1 MDRNLWDKFV
11 ASAPECPILQSWEWA
26 EVKGWETVRLSL
38 EENGEILAAA
48 SILKRKIPYLNRS
61 IFYCP
66 NGPVVDFNNKALL
79 EKLIQKIREEAKRHK
94 AIVFKMDPMLEEPS
108 EPETKVSVPQLLQY
122 GFIPNKKQVQPRT
135 TYYIDLTKTEE
146 EILKNC
152 EEKTRYNVRL
162 SSRKG
167 VRLKEGTVEE
177 FYGLYKET
185 AGRDNF
191 LIHPL
196 SYYQKIK
203 KYLVDRGMAKIFI
216 AYLDDKPIAG
226 VFVFMF
232 GSRVWYM
239 YGASL
244 SSHRNVMPNHALH
257 WHIIQ
262 WAKQRGYKTYDLW
275 GIPSNPNPKHPL
287 WGVYRFKKGFNGK
300 LVKYVGM
307 HDLVFDPLFYNLFER
322 GLNLYKNIRSLLTK
336 GKISDSLEE

>member
-1 MDRNLWDKFV
+1 MNRELWNNFV
-11 ASAPECPILQSWEWA
+11 ASTKECSVLQSFEWG
-26 EVKGWETVRLSL
+26 EVKGWEPIRLSIK
-38 EENGEILAAA
+38 ENGKIVAAA
-48 SILKRKIPYLNRS
+48 SILKRKIPYLNKS

-66 NGPVVDFNNKALL
+66 NGPVLDYNNSGIFS
-79 EKLIQKIREEAKRHK
+79 KLIGVIRDSAKKHN
-94 AIVFKMDPMLEEPS
+94 AIVFKMDPMLEEPAN
-108 EPETKVSVPQLLQY
+108 ELREH
-122 GFIPNKKQVQPRT
+122 GFIPNIKQVQPRT
-135 TYYIDLTKTEE
+135 TYYIDLTQSEE

-152 EEKTRYNVRL
+152 EEKTRYNIRL
-162 SSRKG
+162 SKRKG
-167 VRLKEGTVEE
+167 VTIRETTGDDGVRV
-177 FYGLYKET
+177 FYDIYKET

-203 KYLVDRGMAKIFI
+203 KHMVDRGMAKIFI
-216 AYLDDKPIAG
+216 AYLKDKPIAG
-226 VFVFMF
+226 VYVFMF

-257 WHIIQ
+257 WHIIK
-262 WAKQRGYKTYDLW
+262 WAKGAGYKLYDLW

-307 HDLVFDPLFYNLFER
+307 QDLVFDPLFYNLFEK
-322 GLNLYKNIRSLLTK
+322 GLTFYKNIRSLLTK